1 MCDREPAKD
10 AGARATARL
19 ECAMLR
25 VASFVMVGAAVGFL
39 AMACPTSAVASCPS
53 PLGEQRVLV
62 VLANFLDEPS
72 APFTREEIAEIVLDA
87 SNAASV
93 NAYVQEVSY
102 QKAWLSG
109 DVMDWVTVPV
119 NAADCGGFFDVETV
133 GSLLDLLEL
142 PNAAA
147 SYGRIMIVH
156 PLKPGAGACTPG
168 STSTLGPL
176 TLGTSEGP
184 ICASLLRVAVSDESS
199 LSTTHARALVH
210 ELGHSFGVG
219 HAHDLECGRK
229 AVGNVPAVCDLS
241 SPGRDRY
248 DVMGQLGLGGHYSA
262 IFKESFGWL
271 DAGAIENVA
280 ALPATVVLDPIELPT
295 TGTHV
300 LKVPAVYELDL
311 PRASTHYFVTYR
323 QAIGRDA
330 IFPELQDPATGVM
343 IRLNSTGPQRAVESA
358 LVDTSP
364 HNTSEGL
371 LQVDDSAD
379 VVLSVGQTYVDARR
393 GLSIAFTGVAGGGA
407 TVTVEDVSPTQ
418 NTFANCKA
426 AKSRA
431 AGQRAADLLSA
442 FAENQTSPDPDR
454 LAALVARA
462 QSTFTKAFAR
472 AEEKGCGTAG
482 DTEAIGAKV
491 DAFVADV
498 LQDVAP

>member
-1 MCDREPAKD
+1 
-10 AGARATARL
+10 
-19 ECAMLR
+19 
-25 VASFVMVGAAVGFL
+25 
-39 AMACPTSAVASCPS
+39 
-53 PLGEQRVLV
+53 
-62 VLANFLDEPS
+62 
-72 APFTREEIAEIVLDA
+72 
-87 SNAASV
+87 
-93 NAYVQEVSY
+93 
-102 QKAWLSG
+102 
-109 DVMDWVTVPV
+109 
-119 NAADCGGFFDVETV
+119 
-133 GSLLDLLEL
+133 
-142 PNAAA
+142 
-147 SYGRIMIVH
+147 
-156 PLKPGAGACTPG
+156 
-168 STSTLGPL
+168 
-176 TLGTSEGP
+176 
-184 ICASLLRVAVSDESS
+184 
-199 LSTTHARALVH
+199 
-210 ELGHSFGVG
+210 
-219 HAHDLECGRK
+219 
-229 AVGNVPAVCDLS
+229 
-241 SPGRDRY
+241 
-248 DVMGQLGLGGHYSA
+248 
-262 IFKESFGWL
+262 
-271 DAGAIENVA
+271 
-280 ALPATVVLDPIELPT
+280 VLDPIELPT

-407 TVTVEDVSPTQ
+407 TVTVEDVSATQ
-418 NTFANCKA
+418 NTFATCKA

-431 AGQRAADLLSA
+431 AGQRAADLLAA

>member
-1 MCDREPAKD
+1 
-10 AGARATARL
+10 
-19 ECAMLR
+19 
-25 VASFVMVGAAVGFL
+25 
-39 AMACPTSAVASCPS
+39 
-53 PLGEQRVLV
+53 
-62 VLANFLDEPS
+62 
-72 APFTREEIAEIVLDA
+72 
-87 SNAASV
+87 
-93 NAYVQEVSY
+93 
-102 QKAWLSG
+102 
-109 DVMDWVTVPV
+109 
-119 NAADCGGFFDVETV
+119 
-133 GSLLDLLEL
+133 
-142 PNAAA
+142 
-147 SYGRIMIVH
+147 
-156 PLKPGAGACTPG
+156 
-168 STSTLGPL
+168 
-176 TLGTSEGP
+176 
-184 ICASLLRVAVSDESS
+184 VAVSDESS

-271 DAGAIENVA
+271 DAGAIEKVA

-407 TVTVEDVSPTQ
+407 TVTVEDVSATQ
-418 NTFANCKA
+418 NTFATCKA

-431 AGQRAADLLSA
+431 AGQRAADLLAA